1 MAILNKEATT
11 NYLGINMTI
20 KLGIVMDPISQV
32 NVKKDSSMAMMFE
45 AQKRGYEIYYMEMK
59 DLYLD
64 RGQCRASAN
73 IIKVFDDPL
82 HWYELEEANDIAVSK
97 LDAVLMRKDPPF
109 DTEFIYA
116 TYMLER
122 AEVEG
127 TLIVNRPQSLRD
139 CNEKLFTAWFADLTP
154 RTLVTRSNKLIRD
167 FHKEEKDII
176 IKPLDGMGGSSI
188 FRIGPNDPNVGV
200 ILETLTDHGN
210 QYAMV
215 QEYMPEIVD
224 GDKRILIVNGEPM
237 PYCLARIPAQGET
250 RGNLAAGGRGEARP
264 LTPTDKLIAE
274 TIGPELKKRGL
285 YFVGLDVIGDKV
297 TEINVTSPTCIR
309 EIEAAYPINISGK
322 LMDAIEQN
330 IRKK

>member
-1 MAILNKEATT
+1 M
-11 NYLGINMTI
+11 
-20 KLGIVMDPISQV
+20 KLGVLMDPIQTV
-32 NVKKDSSMAMMFE
+32 KVKKDSSMAMMLE
-45 AQKRGYEIYYMEMK
+45 AQKRGYHIYYFEMK
-59 DLYLD
+59 DLYLEN
-64 RGQCRASAN
+64 GQCRASVQQ
-73 IIKVFDDPL
+73 IQVFDDVD
-82 HWYELEEANDIAVSK
+82 HWFELSEKEDIALSE

-109 DTEFIYA
+109 DTEYIYA

-122 AEVEG
+122 AELEG
-127 TLIVNRPQSLRD
+127 TLIVNKPQSLRD

-154 RTLVTRSNKLIRD
+154 KTLVTRNSARIRE
-167 FHKEEKDII
+167 FHQQNQDVI

-188 FRIGPNDPNVGV
+188 FRIKPDEVNIGV
-200 ILETLTDHGN
+200 IIETLTANGSC
-210 QYAMV
+210 YAMI
-215 QEYMPEIVD
+215 QEYMPEIIN

-264 LTPTDKLIAE
+264 LSPTDKLIAE

-285 YFVGLDVIGDKV
+285 LFVGLDVIGDKV

-322 LMDAIEQN
+322 LLDAIES
-330 IRKK
+330 ILEK

>member
-1 MAILNKEATT
+1 MTT
-11 NYLGINMTI
+11 STTI
-20 KLGIVMDPISQV
+20 KLGIVIDPIAA
-32 NVKKDSSMAMMFE
+32 VKVHKDSTMAMMLE
-45 AQKRGYEIYYMEMK
+45 AQKRGYELYYIEMK

-64 RGQCRASAN
+64 QGRCFAN
-73 IIKVFDDPL
+73 TCTVEVFDNAEC
-82 HWYELEEANDIAVSK
+82 WYQLGEPQTIALSG

-109 DTEFIYA
+109 DTEYIYA

-127 TLIVNRPQSLRD
+127 TLIVNKPQSLRD
-139 CNEKLFTAWFADLTP
+139 CNEKLFTAWFPELTP
-154 RTLVTRSNKLIRD
+154 RTLVTRNAGQIRA
-167 FHKEEKDII
+167 FHQELKDII

-188 FRIGPNDPNVGV
+188 FRIKEDDANVGV
-200 ILETLTDHGN
+200 IIETLTEHGN
-210 QYAMV
+210 IYAMV
-215 QEYMPEIVD
+215 QEYMPAIKD

-250 RGNLAAGGRGEARP
+250 RGNLAAGGRGVAQP
-264 LTPTDKLIAE
+264 LSATDKMIADS
-274 TIGPELKKRGL
+274 IAPELKKRGL

-322 LMDAIEQN
+322 LMDAIEEN
-330 IRKK
+330 ITS

>member
-1 MAILNKEATT
+1 MTT
-11 NYLGINMTI
+11 NKVM
-20 KLGIVMDPISQV
+20 KLGVVMDPISQV
-32 NVKKDSSMAMMFE
+32 NVVKDSSMAMMLE
-45 AQKRGYEIYYMEMK
+45 AQQRGYELYYMEMK
-59 DLYLD
+59 DLYLEQ
-64 RGQCRASAN
+64 GQCRATTHRV
-73 IIKVFDDPL
+73 KVFDDSE
-82 HWYELEEANDIAVSK
+82 HWYELSEPQDIAVSE

-127 TLIVNRPQSLRD
+127 TLIVNKPQSLRD
-139 CNEKLFTAWFADLTP
+139 CNEKLFTAWFSEFTP
-154 RTLVTRSNKLIRD
+154 KTLVTRSSDKIRE
-167 FHKEEKDII
+167 FHQKEKDVI
-176 IKPLDGMGGSSI
+176 IKPLDGMGGASI
-188 FRIGPNDPNVGV
+188 FRIKEKDVNVGV
-200 ILETLTDHGN
+200 IIETLTNHGE

-215 QEYMPEIVD
+215 QEFMPEIID

-250 RGNLAAGGRGEARP
+250 RGNLAAGGRGVARP
-264 LTPTDKLIAE
+264 LSVSDKAIADA
-274 TIGPELKKRGL
+274 IGPELKKRGL

-322 LMDAIEQN
+322 LMDAIEDN
-330 IRKK
+330 INK

>member
-1 MAILNKEATT
+1 MS
-11 NYLGINMTI
+11 I
-20 KLGIVMDPISQV
+20 KIGVVMDPISEV
-32 NVKKDSSMAMMFE
+32 KVKKDSSMAMMLE
-45 AQKRGYEIYYMEMK
+45 AQARGYEIYYMEMQ
-59 DLYLD
+59 DLYLEQ
-64 RGQCRASAN
+64 GVCRATAAKV
-73 IIKVFDDPL
+73 KVFDDPE
-82 HWYELEEANDIAVSK
+82 HWYELNAREDINVAD

-122 AEVEG
+122 AEVAG
-127 TLIVNRPQSLRD
+127 TLIVNKPQSLRD
-139 CNEKLFTAWFADLTP
+139 CNEKLFTAWFPELTP
-154 RTLVTRSNKLIRD
+154 KTLVTRNNQKIRE
-167 FHKEEKDII
+167 FHKENKDII

-188 FRIGPNDPNVGV
+188 FRIGENDPNVGV
-200 ILETLTDHGN
+200 ILETLTAHSS

-264 LTPTDKLIAE
+264 LSASDKLIAE
-274 TIGPELKKRGL
+274 TIAPELKKRGL

-330 IRKK
+330 IKKR

>member
-1 MAILNKEATT
+1 
-11 NYLGINMTI
+11 MTI
-20 KLGIVMDPISQV
+20 KLGVVMDPISQV

-64 RGQCRASAN
+64 QGQCRATAQKL
-73 IIKVFDDPL
+73 KVFDDSE
-82 HWYELEEANDIAVSK
+82 HWYELDEVNDIAVSE

-127 TLIVNRPQSLRD
+127 TLIVNKPQSLRD
-139 CNEKLFTAWFADLTP
+139 CNEKLFTAWFAELTP
-154 RTLVTRSNKLIRD
+154 RTLVTRNNDKIRE
-167 FHKEEKDII
+167 FHQQEKDII
-176 IKPLDGMGGSSI
+176 IKPLDGMGGASI
-188 FRIGPNDPNVGV
+188 FRIKENDANVGV
-200 ILETLTDHGN
+200 ILETLTNHGN

-215 QEYMPEIVD
+215 QEFMPAIKD

-264 LTPTDKLIAE
+264 LSATDRLIAE
-274 TIGPELKKRGL
+274 TIAPELKKRGL

-322 LMDAIEQN
+322 LMDAIEEN
-330 IRKK
+330 IRPRV

>member
-1 MAILNKEATT
+1 
-11 NYLGINMTI
+11 MTI
-20 KLGIVMDPISQV
+20 KLGVVMDPISQV

-59 DLYLD
+59 DLYLEQ
-64 RGQCRASAN
+64 GQCRASAQT
-73 IIKVFDDPL
+73 IRVFDNPE
-82 HWYELEEANDIAVSK
+82 HWYELDEAKDIAVSE

-154 RTLVTRSNKLIRD
+154 KTLVTRSSDRIRK
-167 FHKEEKDII
+167 FHKDEKDII

-200 ILETLTDHGN
+200 IIETLTDHGN

-215 QEYMPEIVD
+215 QEYMAAITE
-224 GDKRILIVNGEPM
+224 GDKRILIVNGEAM

-264 LTPTDKLIAE
+264 LSDSDKLIAE
-274 TIGPELKKRGL
+274 KIGPELKKRGL

-309 EIEAAYPINISGK
+309 EIEAAFPINISGK

-330 IRKK
+330 ITRK

>member
-1 MAILNKEATT
+1 MTT
-11 NYLGINMTI
+11 SKKI
-20 KLGIVMDPISQV
+20 KLGIVMDPIAT
-32 NVKKDSSMAMMFE
+32 VKVHKDSTMAMMLE
-45 AQKRGYEIYYMEMK
+45 AQKRGYELYYIEMK

-64 RGQCRASAN
+64 QGRCFAN
-73 IIKVFDDPL
+73 TCTVKVFDNEEC
-82 HWYELEEANDIAVSK
+82 WYQLGEPQNIALSE

-109 DTEFIYA
+109 DTEYIYA

-127 TLIVNRPQSLRD
+127 TLIVNKPQSLRD
-139 CNEKLFTAWFADLTP
+139 CNEKLFTAWFPELTP
-154 RTLVTRSNKLIRD
+154 RTLVTRNAGQIRD
-167 FHKEEKDII
+167 FHQELKDII

-188 FRIGPNDPNVGV
+188 FRIKEDDVNVGV
-200 ILETLTDHGN
+200 IIETLTEHGN
-210 QYAMV
+210 IYAMV
-215 QEYMPEIVD
+215 QEYMPAIKD

-250 RGNLAAGGRGEARP
+250 RGNLAAGGRGVAQP
-264 LTPTDKLIAE
+264 LSATDKMIADS
-274 TIGPELKKRGL
+274 IAPESKKRGL

-322 LMDAIEQN
+322 LMDAIEEN
-330 IRKK
+330 IIDRYAR

>member
-1 MAILNKEATT
+1 
-11 NYLGINMTI
+11 MTI
-20 KLGIVMDPISQV
+20 KLGVVMDPISQV

-64 RGQCRASAN
+64 QGQCRATAQKL
-73 IIKVFDDPL
+73 KVFDDSE
-82 HWYELEEANDIAVSK
+82 HWYELDDVNDIAVSE

-127 TLIVNRPQSLRD
+127 TLIVNKPQSLRD
-139 CNEKLFTAWFADLTP
+139 CNEKLFTAWFAELTP
-154 RTLVTRSNKLIRD
+154 RTLVTRNNDKIRE
-167 FHKEEKDII
+167 FHQQEKDII
-176 IKPLDGMGGSSI
+176 IKPLDGMGGASI
-188 FRIGPNDPNVGV
+188 FRIKENDANVGV
-200 ILETLTDHGN
+200 ILETLTNHGN

-215 QEYMPEIVD
+215 QEFMPAIKD

-264 LTPTDKLIAE
+264 LSATDKLIAE
-274 TIGPELKKRGL
+274 TIAPELKKRGL

-322 LMDAIEQN
+322 LMDAIEEN
-330 IRKK
+330 IRPRV

>member
-1 MAILNKEATT
+1 MTT
-11 NYLGINMTI
+11 NNNKTTPI
-20 KLGIVMDPISQV
+20 KMGVVMDPIED
-32 NVKKDSSMAMMFE
+32 VKVAKDSSMAMMLE
-45 AQKRGYEIYYMEMK
+45 AQSRGYEIYYMEMK
-59 DLYLD
+59 DLYLTQ
-64 RGQCRASAN
+64 GKARADVKPV
-73 IIKVFDDPL
+73 KVFDDED
-82 HWYELEEANDIAVSK
+82 HWYELSASEDIALSD
-97 LDAVLMRKDPPF
+97 LDVILMRKDPPF

-127 TLIVNRPQSLRD
+127 TLIVNKPQSLRD

-154 RTLVTRSNKLIRD
+154 KTLVTRSSDKIRA
-167 FHKEEKDII
+167 FHDAEKDII
-176 IKPLDGMGGSSI
+176 IKPLDGMGGASI
-188 FRIGPNDPNVGV
+188 FRIKEQDANVGV
-200 ILETLTDHGN
+200 IIETLTEHGQ

-264 LTPTDKLIAE
+264 LSPSDKLIAE
-274 TIGPELKKRGL
+274 TIAPELKKRGL
-285 YFVGLDVIGDKV
+285 YFVGLDIIGDKV

-322 LMDAIEQN
+322 LMDAIEE
-330 IRKK
+330 KLGK

>member
-1 MAILNKEATT
+1 
-11 NYLGINMTI
+11 MTASQTAKQPI
-20 KLGIVMDPISQV
+20 KLGVVMDPISQV
-32 NVKKDSSMAMMFE
+32 NVVKDSSMAMMLE
-45 AQKRGYEIYYMEMK
+45 AQQRGYELYYMEMK
-59 DLYLD
+59 DLYLEQ
-64 RGQCRASAN
+64 GQCRATTHRV
-73 IIKVFDDPL
+73 KVFDDSE
-82 HWYELEEANDIAVSK
+82 HWYELFDAQDIAVSE

-127 TLIVNRPQSLRD
+127 TLIVNKPQSLRD
-139 CNEKLFTAWFADLTP
+139 CNEKLFTAWFSEFTP
-154 RTLVTRSNKLIRD
+154 KTLVTRSSDKIRE
-167 FHKEEKDII
+167 FHQSEKDVI
-176 IKPLDGMGGSSI
+176 IKPLDGMGGASI
-188 FRIGPNDPNVGV
+188 FRIKEKDANVGV
-200 ILETLTDHGN
+200 IIETLTNHGE

-215 QEYMPEIVD
+215 QEFMPEIKD

-250 RGNLAAGGRGEARP
+250 RGNLAAGGRGVARP
-264 LTPTDKLIAE
+264 LSVSDKAIADA
-274 TIGPELKKRGL
+274 IGPELKKRGL

-322 LMDAIEQN
+322 LMDAIEDD
-330 IRKK
+330 IRK

>member
-1 MAILNKEATT
+1 
-11 NYLGINMTI
+11 
-20 KLGIVMDPISQV
+20 MDPISQV
-32 NVKKDSSMAMMFE
+32 KVAKDSSMAMMLE
-45 AQKRGYEIYYMEMK
+45 AQKRGYELYYMEMK
-59 DLYLD
+59 DLYLEQG
-64 RGQCRASAN
+64 RCRATTQRV
-73 IIKVFDDPL
+73 KVFDDSE
-82 HWYELEEANDIAVSK
+82 HWYELSDPQDIAVSE

-127 TLIVNRPQSLRD
+127 TLIVNKPQSLRD
-139 CNEKLFTAWFADLTP
+139 CNEKLFTAWFSEFTP
-154 RTLVTRSNKLIRD
+154 KTLVTRSSDKIRA
-167 FHKEEKDII
+167 FHHKEKDVI
-176 IKPLDGMGGSSI
+176 IKPLDGMGGASI
-188 FRIGPNDPNVGV
+188 FRIKENDANVGV
-200 ILETLTDHGN
+200 IIETLTNHGE

-215 QEYMPEIVD
+215 QEFMPQISD

-250 RGNLAAGGRGEARP
+250 RGNLAAGGRGVARP
-264 LTPTDKLIAE
+264 LSVTDKAIADA
-274 TIGPELKKRGL
+274 IAPELKKRGL

-322 LMDAIEQN
+322 LMDAIEDN
-330 IRKK
+330 IKK

>member
-1 MAILNKEATT
+1 MTT
-11 NYLGINMTI
+11 SKVI
-20 KLGIVMDPISQV
+20 KLGVVMDPIAQV
-32 NVKKDSSMAMMFE
+32 NVVKDSSMAMMLE
-45 AQKRGYEIYYMEMK
+45 AQQRGYEIYYMEMK
-59 DLYLD
+59 DLYLEQ
-64 RGQCRASAN
+64 GQCRATTQKV
-73 IIKVFDDPL
+73 KVFDDSE
-82 HWYELEEANDIAVSK
+82 HWYELSDSQDIAVSE

-127 TLIVNRPQSLRD
+127 TLIVNKPQSLRD
-139 CNEKLFTAWFADLTP
+139 CNEKLFTAWFSELTP
-154 RTLVTRSNKLIRD
+154 KTLVTRSSDKIRQ
-167 FHKEEKDII
+167 FHQAEKDVI
-176 IKPLDGMGGSSI
+176 IKPLDGMGGASI
-188 FRIGPNDPNVGV
+188 FRIKEKDANVGV
-200 ILETLTDHGN
+200 IIETLTNHGE

-237 PYCLARIPAQGET
+237 PYCLARIPAMGET
-250 RGNLAAGGRGEARP
+250 RGNLAAGGRGVARP
-264 LTPTDKLIAE
+264 LSVSDKAIADA
-274 TIGPELKKRGL
+274 IAPELKKRGL

-322 LMDAIEQN
+322 LMDAIEDN
-330 IRKK
+330 IKK